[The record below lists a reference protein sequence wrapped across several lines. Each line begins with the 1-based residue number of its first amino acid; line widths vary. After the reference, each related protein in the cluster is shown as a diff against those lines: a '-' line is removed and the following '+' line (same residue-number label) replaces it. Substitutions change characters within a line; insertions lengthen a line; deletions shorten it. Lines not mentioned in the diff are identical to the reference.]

1 MSLWKKEKIHDLQIN
16 TCRIFCFY
24 LVHRYTLNKSRQMY
38 HIKKAENFTVFT
50 MKRKYA
56 QNLNKYVRFLHFTF
70 FQSLIYSKMGF

>member
-1 MSLWKKEKIHDLQIN
+1 
-16 TCRIFCFY
+16 
-24 LVHRYTLNKSRQMY
+24 MY

-70 FQSLIYSKMGF
+70 FQSLIYSKIGFKILISYHTAKTYTFDNDY